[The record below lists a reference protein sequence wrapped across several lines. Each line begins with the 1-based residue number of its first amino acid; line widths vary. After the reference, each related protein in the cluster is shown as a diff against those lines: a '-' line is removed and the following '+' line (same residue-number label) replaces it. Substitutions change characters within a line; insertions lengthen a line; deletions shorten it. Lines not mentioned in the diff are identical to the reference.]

1 MKQRW
6 IWLLI
11 FWPWG
16 LLAQRVSESFVVQQ
30 MALGTSLREGLDTIQ
45 TLSWIPLQQ
54 GGLGC
59 FTGYYGATG
68 GGYVSGN
75 NVYGDREKAQ
85 FYSLSQLGYYDVQT
99 LESVL
104 VRFAHKT
111 QTNNAEEIIVRL
123 YASDTS
129 AFRPGTLLATS
140 WPVPLST
147 ITGDGSL
154 TAFSFIPSVP
164 LPDSFFVSV
173 VLPELDG
180 DTLVIQTTQNGC
192 RQFSHWS
199 WEKWQNHTWHTI
211 YQSWILDIDL
221 AIFPVVKRSLTTTGN
236 DPFPEIYLLPNP
248 AEHYF
253 RLHIGRA
260 ELATQVRIVDIWGR
274 TMWNGSC
281 DGDFVHV
288 DCSAWPPG
296 SYLVNMAS
304 ETKHAKLRLL
314 IVR

>member
-1 MKQRW
+1 MKQGW

-11 FWPWG
+11 SWPCA
-16 LLAQRVSESFVVQQ
+16 LLAQRGSESFVVQQ
-30 MALGTSLREGLDTIQ
+30 LADGPGIREVLDTIQ
-45 TLSWIPLQQ
+45 TLGWIPLQQ

-85 FYSLSQLGYYDVQT
+85 FYSLSQLGIYNVET

-104 VRFAHKT
+104 VRFAYQT
-111 QTNNAEEIIVRL
+111 QANDAEEIIVRL
-123 YASDTS
+123 YACDTS
-129 AFRPGTLLATS
+129 VFRPGTLLATS
-140 WPVPLST
+140 WPVSLSA
-147 ITGDGSL
+147 IAGDASF

-173 VLPELDG
+173 VLPEQIG

-211 YQSWILDIDL
+211 YDSWILDIDL
-221 AIFPVVKRSLTTTGN
+221 AIFPVVKRFSTATGS
-236 DPFPEIYLLPNP
+236 DQSTGIRIVPNP
-248 AEHYF
+248 ANHYF
-253 RLHIGRA
+253 RMHISRGGP
-260 ELATQVRIVDIWGR
+260 ATQIRIDDMWGR
-274 TMWNGSC
+274 TVWNGACS
-281 DGDFVHV
+281 GDVHV

-296 SYLVNMAS
+296 HYLVTVAA
-304 ETKHAKLRLL
+304 EAQHAKLRLSV
-314 IVR
+314 VR